1 MFNKLVVIA
10 NDQNKTV
17 TASISGD
24 MRPFQKIT
32 NPTVVGF
39 FSNYQESQNYFW
51 KCQKSHFH

>member
-1 MFNKLVVIA
+1 MFNKLVVIV

-39 FSNYQESQNYFW
+39 FSNYQESQNYF
-51 KCQKSHFH
+51 